1 MKQARTMQTQTR
13 KTGEPKVI

>member
-1 MKQARTMQTQTR
+1 MKQARTMQTHTR

>member
-1 MKQARTMQTQTR
+1 MKQTRTMQTHTR